1 LVKNKIQNQGEFFM
15 NKKQMLRTLAL
26 FLSLTLALSLFA
38 CGDSA
43 APTEE
48 GDAFSTS
55 VDGAENGAED
65 DPPIDTEALGEWEA
79 KMDEAEMIDV
89 VHSWVGFSDDG
100 VLDTPDSF
108 QAVPIKTKS
117 DLDPYRSYLTELTAE
132 EESTFLA
139 DKNGYCVL
147 LEITAKSDRHY
158 CDISSIFNTG
168 NTIEIQV
175 SEFEEED
182 PLADPQPLH
191 SFYLF
196 YFPAEVYHNET
207 VRALFGIF

>member
-1 LVKNKIQNQGEFFM
+1 M
-15 NKKQMLRTLAL
+15 NSKRMRRRLAL
-26 FLSLTLALSLFA
+26 LLSLSLALSLFS
-38 CGDSA
+38 CGETA
-43 APTEE
+43 APTVE
-48 GDAFSTS
+48 GDGFSTF
-55 VDGAENGAED
+55 VDGAENTAET
-65 DPPIDTEALGEWEA
+65 DPPIDTEALAEREE
-79 KMDEAEMIDV
+79 KIDEAEMIDV
-89 VHSWVGFSDDG
+89 VRSWVGFSDRG

-117 DLDPYRSYLTELTAE
+117 DLDPYRSFLTELTE
-132 EESTFLA
+132 EEETAFLA

-158 CDISSIFNTG
+158 CDISSIYNTG
-168 NTIEIQV
+168 NTIEICV

-196 YFPAEVYHNET
+196 YFPGEVYHNET
-207 VRALFGIF
+207 VKTLFSIF